1 MKLSQSA
8 KERQPCANDNKKV
21 KLHSPPFVPK
31 RNFTNASWSRTGV
44 ATRKDLCT
52 DRCKHESL
60 SIPQLC
66 WEVLF
71 QSIASC
77 CGLSLPVWKLRFSI
91 WTILESSC
99 RLSLMRRCQSLP
111 VKDFLWFLSPPYNAS
126 KHIDR
131 RLSMARQNARTPI
144 EISVSFVFFV
154 LLSTTLQIVWLIY
167 YNVLNKYVFAKIV
180 ITEAFLRYF
189 TSEVVVFKQQF
200 LFRGSRIARLALLKC
215 ADEILWISS
224 SKITSNF

>member
-31 RNFTNASWSRTGV
+31 RNFANASWSRTGV

-111 VKDFLWFLSPPYNAS
+111 VK
-126 KHIDR
+126 
-131 RLSMARQNARTPI
+131 
-144 EISVSFVFFV
+144 EFFV
-154 LLSTTLQIVWLIY
+154 ILVTAVQCVEAHRSTIIHG
-167 YNVLNKYVFAKIV
+167 
-180 ITEAFLRYF
+180 
-189 TSEVVVFKQQF
+189 TSECSNSNWDIGEFCVLCVAVNHTTNCLVDILQC
-200 LFRGSRIARLALLKC
+200 LK
-215 ADEILWISS
+215 
-224 SKITSNF
+224 